1 MSEEIQEGRPS
12 AGERMGRVVCWNGLG
27 TASAVATKMMLNRG
41 PARAV
46 HCETGAEHP
55 DQARFK
61 GDLER
66 WYGQPVEVIRSE
78 EYADTWDVWEKRR
91 FISGPEGAPCTAALK
106 VIPRLAYQRPDD
118 IHVFGYTADAN
129 DVARAKRLREHFFE
143 LRIETPLID
152 AGITKAGTMTIVE
165 AARIKLPVMYK
176 LGFHNNNCIPC
187 GKATS
192 PNYWANIRKHF
203 PSEFARMVTL
213 SRELGARL
221 TRINDERIFI
231 DEIPSDWPTTNP
243 IAPSCD
249 FLCQIAAQDLET
261 A

>member
-1 MSEEIQEGRPS
+1 MGGVNRP
-12 AGERMGRVVCWNGLG
+12 RVVCWNGLG

-41 PARAV
+41 PAEAV
-46 HCETGAEHP
+46 YCDTGAEHP
-55 DQARFK
+55 DNIRFR

-66 WYGQPVEVIRSE
+66 WYGQPITVLKSD
-78 EYADTWDVWEKRR
+78 EYADTWGVWEKRKY
-91 FISGPEGAPCTAALK
+91 IAGNDGAPCTAALK

-118 IHVFGYTADAN
+118 VHVFGYTADAN

-143 LRIETPLID
+143 LTIVTPLIE

-165 AARIKLPVMYK
+165 AAHIKLPIMYR

-192 PNYWANIRKHF
+192 PNYWAAMREHF
-203 PSEFARMVTL
+203 RPQFDRMAKL

-221 TRINDERIFI
+221 TRVNGERVFI
-231 DEIPSDWPTTNP
+231 DEIPLNWPTTEA
-243 IAPSCD
+243 IAPTCD
-249 FLCQIAAQDLET
+249 FLCQIAAQGLE